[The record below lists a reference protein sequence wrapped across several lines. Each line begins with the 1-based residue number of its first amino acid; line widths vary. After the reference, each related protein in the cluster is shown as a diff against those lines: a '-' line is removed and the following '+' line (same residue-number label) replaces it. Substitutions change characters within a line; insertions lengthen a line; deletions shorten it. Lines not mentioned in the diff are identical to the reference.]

1 MRTIVVQRLGGP
13 DVLAVEDRPT
23 PEPGEGQLLVDVAAA
38 GVNFMDIYQREGKGY
53 ALDPPF
59 PLGQEGAGTVTA
71 VGPGVTTVAVGE
83 RVAWASA
90 QGSYAEQALVPA
102 DRAIAV
108 PAGVDLQVAA
118 AALLQGMTA
127 HYLAAS
133 AYPVRAGDVAVV
145 HAAAGGV
152 GLLLT
157 QLVKSRGGVVV
168 ATTSDAEKG
177 ELARQ
182 AGVERG
188 LADPVVH
195 NRGADPGGDVR
206 HGRGQVVVTDDAV
219 RPGLAG
225 QLALLRVGGGSHDH
239 ATAGLHQLGE
249 QQTDAAGRGVHDC
262 DVPGPHRVGAGGQV
276 VRGHPLQQR
285 RGRYL
290 QVDAGRYRDRAVRRH
305 QRLLGVAALRR
316 CPGHP
321 FADRHSGHPRTDR
334 RDRAGTF
341 LPERE
346 RRVQRV
352 ALALPLVDVHK
363 AVSYTHLPLP
373 TKGIG

>member
-13 DVLAVEDRPT
+13 DVLAVKDRPT

-71 VGPGVTTVAVGE
+71 VGPGVTTVAVGD

-127 HYLAAS
+127 HYLAVS
-133 AYPVRAGDVAVV
+133 TYPVGAGDVAVV

-168 ATTSDAEKG
+168 ATTSDAKKG

-182 AGVERG
+182 AGADRVIRYDD
-188 LADPVVH
+188 LAATVADITARIGAAVVYD
-195 NRGADPGGDVR
+195 GV
-206 HGRGQVVVTDDAV
+206 GQ
-219 RPGLAG
+219 
-225 QLALLRVGGGSHDH
+225 
-239 ATAGLHQLGE
+239 ATFDAGL
-249 QQTDAAGRGVHDC
+249 
-262 DVPGPHRVGAGGQV
+262 
-276 VRGHPLQQR
+276 
-285 RGRYL
+285 
-290 QVDAGRYRDRAVRRH
+290 
-305 QRLLGVAALRR
+305 AALRPR
-316 CPGHP
+316 GMMVIYGAASGAVPP
-321 FADRHSGHPRTDR
+321 FD
-334 RDRAGTF
+334 
-341 LPERE
+341 
-346 RRVQRV
+346 VQRLNAGGSLQV
-352 ALALPLVDVHK
+352 R
-363 AVSYTHLPLP
+363 
-373 TKGIG
+373 IGAT

>member
-38 GVNFMDIYQREGKGY
+38 GVKCMEIERGEGKGY
-53 ALDPPF
+53 ACGPPF

-133 AYPVRAGDVAVV
+133 TYPVGAGDVAVV

-168 ATTSDAEKG
+168 ATTSDADKGELARQVGAGDVAVVHAAAGGVGLLLTQLVKSRGGVVVATTSDADKG

-182 AGVERG
+182 AG
-188 LADPVVH
+188 
-195 NRGADPGGDVR
+195 
-206 HGRGQVVVTDDAV
+206 
-219 RPGLAG
+219 
-225 QLALLRVGGGSHDH
+225 
-239 ATAGLHQLGE
+239 
-249 QQTDAAGRGVHDC
+249 
-262 DVPGPHRVGAGGQV
+262 
-276 VRGHPLQQR
+276 
-285 RGRYL
+285 
-290 QVDAGRYRDRAVRRH
+290 
-305 QRLLGVAALRR
+305 
-316 CPGHP
+316 
-321 FADRHSGHPRTDR
+321 
-334 RDRAGTF
+334 
-341 LPERE
+341 
-346 RRVQRV
+346 
-352 ALALPLVDVHK
+352 
-363 AVSYTHLPLP
+363 
-373 TKGIG
+373 